1 MDRKSTH
8 GKYLAQVGARYN
20 KLSEDEKDIVRAM
33 RGTQQ
38 GLVLSKVL
46 GNELALAD
54 LGVKRTPTARPKRRG
69 LGTR

>member
-1 MDRKSTH
+1 MDRKATY
-8 GKYLAQVGARYN
+8 GEYLSSVNQRYN
-20 KLSEDEKDIVRAM
+20 TLSEDEKDMLRAM

-54 LGVKRTPTARPKRRG
+54 LGIKRTPTATLKRRG
-69 LGTR
+69 LATR

>member
-1 MDRKSTH
+1 MADKTYQQYLGEVST
-8 GKYLAQVGARYN
+8 RYRD
-20 KLSEDEKDIVRAM
+20 LSEDEKDIVRAM

-54 LGVKRTPTARPKRRG
+54 LGVKRTPTARLKRRG

>member
-1 MDRKSTH
+1 MDRERTY
-8 GKYLAQVGARYN
+8 GEYLSQVGSRYN
-20 KLSEDEKDIVRAM
+20 QLSEDEKDVVRAI

-38 GLVLSKVL
+38 GLVLSKIL

-54 LGVKRTPTARPKRRG
+54 LGVKRTPTARLKRRG

>member
-1 MDRKSTH
+1 MADKTYQQYLGEVST
-8 GKYLAQVGARYN
+8 RYRD
-20 KLSEDEKDIVRAM
+20 LSEDEKDIVRAM

-54 LGVKRTPTARPKRRG
+54 LGVKRTPTARPKKRG

>member
-1 MDRKSTH
+1 MDRKSTY
-8 GKYLAQVGARYN
+8 GEYLAQVGARYN

-54 LGVKRTPTARPKRRG
+54 LGVKRTPTAQPKKRG

>member
-1 MDRKSTH
+1 MDRKSTY
-8 GKYLAQVGARYN
+8 GQYLQEVGSRYN
-20 KLSEDEKDIVRAM
+20 QLSEDEKDVIRSM

-46 GNELALAD
+46 GNEMALAN
-54 LGVKRTPTARPKRRG
+54 LGRKRAPTAKPKKRG

>member
-1 MDRKSTH
+1 MAEQTYKE
-8 GKYLAQVGARYN
+8 YLSQVGMRYN

-54 LGVKRTPTARPKRRG
+54 LGVKRTPTARTKRRG

>member
-1 MDRKSTH
+1 MAEQTYKE
-8 GKYLAQVGARYN
+8 YLAQVGMRYN
-20 KLSEDEKDIVRAM
+20 KLSDDEKDVIRAM

-46 GNELALAD
+46 GTDMALAD
-54 LGVKRTPTARPKRRG
+54 LGRKTQAVTKPKRRG

>member
-1 MDRKSTH
+1 MAEQTYKE
-8 GKYLAQVGARYN
+8 YLSQVGMRYN

-54 LGVKRTPTARPKRRG
+54 LGVTRTPTARPKRRG

>member
-1 MDRKSTH
+1 MDRKATYGEYLSSVNQRYST
-8 GKYLAQVGARYN
+8 
-20 KLSEDEKDIVRAM
+20 LSEDEKDMLRAM

-54 LGVKRTPTARPKRRG
+54 MGRKRTPTAAPKRRG
-69 LGTR
+69 LATR

>member
-1 MDRKSTH
+1 MAEQTYKE
-8 GKYLAQVGARYN
+8 YLSQVGMRYN

-38 GLVLSKVL
+38 GLVLSKIL
-46 GNELALAD
+46 GNEMALAD
-54 LGVKRTPTARPKRRG
+54 LGVKRTPTAGPKRRG

>member
-1 MDRKSTH
+1 MDRKSTY
-8 GKYLAQVGARYN
+8 GQYLQEVGSRYN
-20 KLSEDEKDIVRAM
+20 QLSEDEKDVIRSM

-46 GNELALAD
+46 GNEMALAN
-54 LGVKRTPTARPKRRG
+54 LGTKRAPTAKPKKRG

>member
-1 MDRKSTH
+1 MDIKSTY
-8 GKYLAQVGARYN
+8 GEYLAQVGARYN